1 MRVSLEKIGEVIK
14 SNKSFSI
21 YSHMKADIDAIG
33 SSLALKRI
41 LEKLG
46 KKADVFIDS
55 VMPDNAKMF
64 EDTKTINTGNGK
76 QYDVAVV
83 LDANSDS
90 RLGRLKYKYKKNIK
104 TTIVIDHHQGSLD
117 FAKFSYANTNVSST
131 CEIIYKLAK
140 ILNIEFD
147 KEICKLLICGIY
159 TDTGSLIHSNTMPS
173 TFEALADMQK
183 KSGFVMDELTGPLF
197 NSMSKAGFELRKI
210 AYNRLELYCE
220 DKIAFI
226 YFTNQDFKTLNIS
239 MIETEGIT
247 DIGLKLASTKVIAM
261 VSEEAI
267 EDKSL
272 FYVSLRSKGD
282 YRANNIANEFGGGGH
297 LKAAG
302 CRIIGTLSE
311 VKKQIIEASEKEI
324 KRVEEGKW

>member
-90 RLGRLKYKYKKNIK
+90 RLGRLKYK
-104 TTIVIDHHQGSLD
+104 
-117 FAKFSYANTNVSST
+117 
-131 CEIIYKLAK
+131 
-140 ILNIEFD
+140 
-147 KEICKLLICGIY
+147 
-159 TDTGSLIHSNTMPS
+159 
-173 TFEALADMQK
+173 
-183 KSGFVMDELTGPLF
+183 
-197 NSMSKAGFELRKI
+197 
-210 AYNRLELYCE
+210 
-220 DKIAFI
+220 
-226 YFTNQDFKTLNIS
+226 
-239 MIETEGIT
+239 
-247 DIGLKLASTKVIAM
+247 
-261 VSEEAI
+261 
-267 EDKSL
+267 
-272 FYVSLRSKGD
+272 
-282 YRANNIANEFGGGGH
+282 
-297 LKAAG
+297 
-302 CRIIGTLSE
+302 
-311 VKKQIIEASEKEI
+311 
-324 KRVEEGKW
+324 